1 MSRGDRM
8 LLRKSQGWKWSLYV
22 VAFAQLISASGFS
35 LVFPFLPFYV
45 ESLGTRTHI
54 GMEFWTGMVFSA
66 LGLTMMISS
75 PLWGAVAD
83 RYGRKPMVI
92 RAMLGGSA
100 VMLLMSFARSAEEL
114 VLLRAL
120 QGMITG
126 TAAATNA
133 IVAAFTPRERVGYA
147 MGVMQT
153 AYWIGISLGPVAG
166 GAVSD
171 VAGYRAL
178 FLMASALLFIGGISV
193 ILGIHEDFV
202 PVKAEGK
209 RFLGFVREW
218 YEVLRTPGIVS
229 AFLVR
234 FLGQGSKQLVLPFIP
249 LFAKMLLS
257 GHSNI
262 NTLTGLMM
270 SLASAATVVTAI
282 QMGKLGDRIGH
293 KTVLSASLFLS
304 ALIYFPQGLSRTG
317 IDLLVLQVLA
327 GAAAGGFGSSLGALL
342 ARYVHKGQEGAVYG
356 LDNSTVAASRAIAP
370 MVGAGVASALGIRW
384 VFVATGGVLL
394 VAAIAAASFMPKDVP
409 AEA

>member
-1 MSRGDRM
+1 M
-8 LLRKSQGWKWSLYV
+8 LIRKSRGWKWSLYV
-22 VAFAQLISASGFS
+22 VAFAQLISATGFS

-45 ESLGTRTHI
+45 EFLGTHTHI
-54 GMEFWTGMVFSA
+54 GIEFWSGMVFSA

-83 RYGRKPMVI
+83 RYGRKPMVV
-92 RAMLGGSA
+92 RAMLGGSFI
-100 VMLLMSFARSAEEL
+100 MLLLSFARSAEE
-114 VLLRAL
+114 VVALRAL

-133 IVAAFTPRERVGYA
+133 IVAALTPRERVGYA

-153 AYWIGISLGPVAG
+153 AFWVGISLGPVIG

-171 VAGYRAL
+171 IAGYRIL
-178 FLMASALLFIGGISV
+178 FLIASALLFVGGTSV
-193 ILGIHEDFV
+193 VFGVHEEFV
-202 PVKAEGK
+202 PTETKGHGV
-209 RFLGFVREW
+209 FGFAWEW
-218 YEVLRTPGIVS
+218 YEVIKTPGIAAS
-229 AFLVR
+229 FAVR

-249 LFAKMLLS
+249 LFAKMLLA

-270 SLASAATVVTAI
+270 SLASAATVLTAI

-293 KTVLSASLFLS
+293 KTVLSASLLLS
-304 ALIYFPQGLSRTG
+304 ALVYFPQGLSRTG
-317 IDLLVLQVLA
+317 VDLLVLQVLA

-342 ARYVHKGQEGAVYG
+342 ARYSRVGQEGAVYG

-370 MVGAGVASALGIRW
+370 MVGAAVASAMGIRW
-384 VFVATGGVLL
+384 VFVAAGVVLL
-394 VAAIAAASFMPKDVP
+394 AGAITAASIMPKDSPP
-409 AEA
+409 AT